1 MKEGEGERGQKEIKE
16 NDGESRRS
24 KQNLRV
30 KKGRIERHEAE
41 KETAGRE
48 GIWNLCDGIK

>member
-24 KQNLRV
+24 KLNLRV
-30 KKGRIERHEAE
+30 RHEAQ